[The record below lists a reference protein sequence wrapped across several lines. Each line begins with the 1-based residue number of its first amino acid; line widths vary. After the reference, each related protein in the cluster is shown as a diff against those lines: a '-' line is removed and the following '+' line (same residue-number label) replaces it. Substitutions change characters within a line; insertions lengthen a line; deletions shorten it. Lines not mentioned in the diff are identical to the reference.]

1 VLSYIHDVSLYVS
14 IISPRKLLYLSVG
27 SLTFRSLS
35 SYSRF
40 FNGGNSFVALLCTFS
55 IAVISL
61 ILYGLQSALAYSKCG
76 LT

>member
-1 VLSYIHDVSLYVS
+1 MLSYIPDVSLYVS
-14 IISPRKLLYLSVG
+14 IILPRKLLYLSVG
-27 SLTFRSLS
+27 SLSFRGLS
-35 SYSRF
+35 SCSTF
-40 FNGGNSFVALLCTFS
+40 FNDSNSFVALLCTFS